1 MKKTTFWI
9 MAVLITNTI
18 MWSCI
23 KIERD
28 ETKSTNNDND
38 TTYRLQQ
45 VDEVETDELIPI
57 TFGGIIVNDWD
68 EIRVDIE

>member
-1 MKKTTFWI
+1 MPQLVADFI
-9 MAVLITNTI
+9 HGYAVIRYEERG
-18 MWSCI
+18 
-23 KIERD
+23 ERD

-45 VDEVETDELIPI
+45 VNEVETDEPIPI

>member
-38 TTYRLQQ
+38 TTYRLQK
-45 VDEVETDELIPI
+45 VDEVETDELIP
-57 TFGGIIVNDWD
+57 DQ
-68 EIRVDIE
+68 E

>member
-1 MKKTTFWI
+1 
-9 MAVLITNTI
+9 

-45 VDEVETDELIPI
+45 VNEVETDEPIPI

>member
-1 MKKTTFWI
+1 

-38 TTYRLQQ
+38 TTYRLQK
-45 VDEVETDELIPI
+45 VDEVETDELIP
-57 TFGGIIVNDWD
+57 DQ
-68 EIRVDIE
+68 E

>member
-45 VDEVETDELIPI
+45 IDEVETDELIPI

-68 EIRVDIE
+68 DIGIDIE

>member
-1 MKKTTFWI
+1 
-9 MAVLITNTI
+9 MAVLFLMNTI

-38 TTYRLQQ
+38 TTYRLPQIE
-45 VDEVETDELIPI
+45 EVEEIETDELIPI
-57 TFGGIIVNDWD
+57 TFGDITVNDWN
-68 EIRVDIE
+68 EIPIDVE